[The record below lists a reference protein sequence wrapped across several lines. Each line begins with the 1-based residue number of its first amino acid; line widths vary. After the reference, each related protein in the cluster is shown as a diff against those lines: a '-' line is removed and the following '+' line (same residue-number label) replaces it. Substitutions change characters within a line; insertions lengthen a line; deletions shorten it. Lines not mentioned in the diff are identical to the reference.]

1 MIDESIPFTP
11 KTSSRRLPDGRMVTA
26 PLEDMAP
33 FLPREE
39 FRSNMLVETTADE
52 PV

>member
-1 MIDESIPFTP
+1 MTDPEKGFITRI
-11 KTSSRRLPDGRMVTA
+11 TSSFNKKGILVSR

-39 FRSNMLVETTADE
+39 FRADMIVKTVNDE
-52 PV
+52 E